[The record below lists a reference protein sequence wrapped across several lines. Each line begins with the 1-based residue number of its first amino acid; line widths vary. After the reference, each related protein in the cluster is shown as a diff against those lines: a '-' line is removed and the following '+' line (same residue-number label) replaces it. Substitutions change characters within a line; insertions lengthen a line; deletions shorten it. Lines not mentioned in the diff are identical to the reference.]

1 MNEPLSQELLDDSVA
16 QAVDIHGI
24 AGDEVGDFFTDD
36 RRAIRVSAAPGR
48 FPVAA
53 DDGTAAGRAGRG
65 HGKDF
70 FRAVPLFRERA
81 DDFRNNF
88 TGFLDDDGI
97 ADADI
102 FFFDVIF
109 VMQRRPLDRRPSQ
122 VDRFEVG
129 SRRQDACSAKADGN
143 TEYFRLGLFRREFI
157 GNGPAGNLDG
167 VP

>member
-1 MNEPLSQELLDDSVA
+1 MDEPLSQELLDDGVT
-16 QAVDIHGI
+16 QAVDVHGI

-53 DDGTAAGRAGRG
+53 DDGTAAGRAGRR
-65 HGKDF
+65 HGEDC
-70 FRAVPLFRERA
+70 FRTVTPFRQGA
-81 DDFRNNF
+81 DDFRDNF

-97 ADADI
+97 TDADI

-109 VMQRRPLDRRPSQ
+109 VVQRRPLDRRPSQ

-129 SRRQDACSAKADGN
+129 SRRQDACPAEADGN
-143 TEYFRLGLFRREFI
+143 AEYFRLGLFRREFI
-157 GNGPAGNLDG
+157 GNSPAGNFDG